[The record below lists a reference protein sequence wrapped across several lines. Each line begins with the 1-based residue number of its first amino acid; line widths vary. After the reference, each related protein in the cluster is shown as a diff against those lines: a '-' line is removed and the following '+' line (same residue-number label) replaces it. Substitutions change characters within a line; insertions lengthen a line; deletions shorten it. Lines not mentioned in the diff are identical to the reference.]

1 MKVLEDKNYI
11 YVYVLQ
17 YKVISSQVLVL
28 KILMTMKKSGKKKKE
43 KWWLVSIYCS
53 DFSIIR

>member
-28 KILMTMKKSGKKKKE
+28 KILMTMKKSGKKKKR
-43 KWWLVSIYCS
+43 KVVACLHILQ
-53 DFSIIR
+53 